1 MFAGRA
7 SRGWVVPGEAEQ
19 VVAFVEG
26 QMQPLRDRGDHLLG
40 RVRAALPLEP
50 AVVVGGDVAE
60 RGDFFAAQTSGSAP
74 LPTRESDV
82 FRLK

>member
-1 MFAGRA
+1 
-7 SRGWVVPGEAEQ
+7 VPGEAEQ

-26 QMQPLRDRGDHLLG
+26 QMQTLRDRGDHLPG
-40 RVRAALPLEP
+40 RVRSAFPFEP

-60 RGDFFAAQTSGSAP
+60 RGDFFAAQTGGSAP
-74 LPTRESDV
+74 LPARETDV